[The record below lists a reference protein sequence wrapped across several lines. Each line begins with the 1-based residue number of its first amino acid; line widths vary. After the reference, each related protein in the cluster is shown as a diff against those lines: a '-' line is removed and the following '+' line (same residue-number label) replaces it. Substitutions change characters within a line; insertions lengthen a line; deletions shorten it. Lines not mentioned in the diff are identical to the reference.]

1 MTDPKLESYLLK
13 FHFLVYRAVMPAKH
27 LLAEGNNR
35 VRARRPWRTRTT
47 TNRSETIRKGHKLIS
62 QIRKHGPVMLIQ
74 RYTTSTQIEMG
85 QILIPVFFSPSRCS
99 QFNRIRK
106 QITIIT
112 KVQIKKICP
121 APTVAHSRQPFGVGM
136 YVAKWFAMHAVSTI
150 NCMASIAH
158 IRCDVT
164 QFTHA
169 GDDQRVTNLDEEVRS
184 TIDFVF
190 VVKLKCSRFLHQ
202 FRKNTRCNECRCSRA
217 IFAGRFHRSTRST

>member
-1 MTDPKLESYLLK
+1 
-13 FHFLVYRAVMPAKH
+13 
-27 LLAEGNNR
+27 
-35 VRARRPWRTRTT
+35 
-47 TNRSETIRKGHKLIS
+47 
-62 QIRKHGPVMLIQ
+62 
-74 RYTTSTQIEMG
+74 MG
-85 QILIPVFFSPSRCS
+85 EILIRVSFFPPSRCS

-121 APTVAHSRQPFGVGM
+121 APTVAHSRQQFGVGM
-136 YVAKWFAMHAVSTI
+136 FVAKWFAMHAVSTI

-169 GDDQRVTNLDEEVRS
+169 GDDRRVTNPDEEVRS
-184 TIDFVF
+184 TIDFVSS
-190 VVKLKCSRFLHQ
+190 VKLKCSRFFILHQ

-217 IFAGRFHRSTRST
+217 IFAGRFHRSIRST